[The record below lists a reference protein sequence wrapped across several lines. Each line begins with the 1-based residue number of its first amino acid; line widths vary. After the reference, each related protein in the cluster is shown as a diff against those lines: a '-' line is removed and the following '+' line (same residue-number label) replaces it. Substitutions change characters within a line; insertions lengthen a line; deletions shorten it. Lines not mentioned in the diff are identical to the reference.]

1 MRGVLLIVAIA
12 LAGCASDGSTS
23 GGGGALC
30 DSARALV
37 RAPLEKGAGR
47 TINFQPTVGDKP
59 GSPALAAAIAIP
71 NDEPARTFSDS
82 VRRAS
87 QGMDGLKF
95 VEGLGRCFD
104 VRHGFQT
111 TSALSEEGRYSNT
124 FLETQLQR
132 TVAVRG
138 DKNGGAIAVFQRL
151 DAPPAPAN

>member
-1 MRGVLLIVAIA
+1 MRGASLIFAVV

-23 GGGGALC
+23 GGGGVLC
-30 DSARALV
+30 DSARTLV

-82 VRRAS
+82 LRRTS

-95 VEGLGRCFD
+95 IEGLGRCFD
-104 VRHGFQT
+104 ARHGFQT
-111 TSALSEEGRYSNT
+111 TSVLSEEGRYSST

-138 DKNGGAIAVFQRL
+138 DRNGGAIAVFQKL
-151 DAPPAPAN
+151 DAPPTPAN